1 MNEMLDSQL
10 SAMFDDELPP
20 AECELLAR
28 RLSRDEALQ
37 ARWRHYAVIG
47 AAVRG
52 ERGLALNVDL
62 SARIRS
68 VIASEAPLS
77 GALVADSPAAGR
89 LGRRLWLGAAG
100 AGLAAGVATLS
111 VFWLRAQTPVAEEVL
126 VAQAPASVISAPTG
140 VDGGPDRYVVPV
152 TVESGTVVPTA
163 ELANYVVA
171 HSEYS
176 APLSRRNLLSALVAS
191 EMGTPQAGGSAGEQ
205 GATAPAQPE
214 VDEADD
220 AQ

>member
-10 SAMFDDELPP
+10 SAMFDDELPA

-28 RLSRDEALQ
+28 RLARDEELQ
-37 ARWRHYAVIG
+37 ARWRHYAVMG

-62 SARIRS
+62 SARVRS
-68 VIASEAPLS
+68 AIASEAPMS
-77 GALVADSPAAGR
+77 GAAVEDSPTTGH
-89 LGRRLWLGAAG
+89 LGRRVWLGAAG
-100 AGLAAGVATLS
+100 MGLAAGVAALS
-111 VFWLRAQTPVAEEVL
+111 VLWLRAQTPAEEVV
-126 VAQAPASVISAPTG
+126 VAQAPPPLSSVPAEES
-140 VDGGPDRYVVPV
+140 GGPDRYVVPV
-152 TVESGTVVPTA
+152 TVESSTVVPTA

-191 EMGTPQAGGSAGEQ
+191 EMGAAQAGNSAEEQ
-205 GATAPAQPE
+205 SAPPPAQPE
-214 VDEADD
+214 AGEIHD
-220 AQ
+220 AR